1 MLNDLPVSRRLTKQY
16 PDKLLFEDL
25 KFSLNKGDKVGLI
38 AKNGAG
44 KSTLLKVLTGKDTA
58 DSGTVHLGNN
68 LQIGYLEQE
77 PTLDDS
83 ITINQLIE
91 GSHTDVLAII
101 RAYENAL
108 SAQTDSYTEQS
119 QKAFEVASAKMDET
133 NAWDYERRLK
143 QLLTKF
149 EISNLN
155 QSIGSL
161 SGGEKKRLAM
171 AMVLLENP
179 DVLIFDE
186 PTNHLDVEMIEWLE
200 KYLSQ
205 SSITLLMVTHD
216 RYFLD
221 RICNH
226 ILELEE
232 GKLYKHKGN
241 YGYFLEKRAE
251 REAILKTE
259 IDKAGKLMKKELEWM
274 RRSPKAR
281 TTKSKSRIDKF
292 YQIKDKA
299 STKIT
304 KDELKLEVNMSRVGG
319 QILEMQQVTKSYG
332 PNVMMQSFNHTFKKG
347 GRIGIVGKNGV
358 GKTTFLNIVTGKEAL
373 IPGK

>member
-1 MLNDLPVSRRLTKQY
+1 MIYLSVEGLTKQY

-44 KSTLLKVLTGKDTA
+44 KSTLLKVLTGKDKA
-58 DSGTVHLGNN
+58 DSGNVHLGNN

-91 GSHTDVLAII
+91 GSHTEVLAII

-108 SAQTDSYTEQS
+108 AAQTDSYTEQS
-119 QKAFEVASAKMDET
+119 QKAFEVASARMDET

-149 EISNLN
+149 DISNLN

-226 ILELEE
+226 IFELEE
-232 GKLYKHKGN
+232 GKLYHHKGN

-304 KDELKLEVNMSRVGG
+304 KDELKLRGEY
-319 QILEMQQVTKSYG
+319 VTRWR
-332 PNVMMQSFNHTFKKG
+332 PD
-347 GRIGIVGKNGV
+347 
-358 GKTTFLNIVTGKEAL
+358 
-373 IPGK
+373 P